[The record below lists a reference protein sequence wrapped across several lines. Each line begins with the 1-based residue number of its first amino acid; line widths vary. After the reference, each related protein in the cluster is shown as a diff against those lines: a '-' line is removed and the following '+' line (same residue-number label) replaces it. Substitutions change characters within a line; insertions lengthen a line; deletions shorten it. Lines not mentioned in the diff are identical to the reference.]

1 MLIIDNQLTMATTR
15 FVKPKIDKYIQ
26 LYSKYAR
33 VEDGTFTGKIGNI
46 IVTNGGQ
53 WYDDENSQYPPIVSI
68 SPPDITSGG
77 IQATATVKVDEGQ
90 LSYPI
95 TQITITNP
103 GYGYIN
109 PPTITITAPT
119 FDGDATNTNDG
130 IMYVSVQNGGSGY
143 TSVPTITISAPVFSG
158 IQATATATILN
169 GVISSVVVT
178 NAGRGYNNTA
188 TVTVTGGGGSGAILK
203 GILYRGFG
211 ATALAQITQIPL
223 TAAKYT
229 WQLESPIEINENAL
243 IQIVDRAFTDIPTAD
258 ANKPIAIRMYDI
270 SSQSTINTQN
280 LSTNNTSFY
289 QGKIIDIGQ
298 PVRTFPNDIKLEI
311 QPQVIDKITLSLN
324 HGIST
329 STGVSSAME
338 FVIMIKI
345 TEKEPTMLEFG
356 SLNNINTRQLNM

>member
-1 MLIIDNQLTMATTR
+1 MLIIDIMTTR

-33 VEDGTFTGKIGNI
+33 VEEGTFTGKLGSI

-53 WYDDENSQYPPIVSI
+53 WYDDENSQYPPQVSI
-68 SPPDITSGG
+68 SPPYITAGG
-77 IQATATVKVDEGQ
+77 IQATATVRVDEAQ
-90 LSYPI
+90 PSYPI
-95 TQITITNP
+95 TQIIITNP

-130 IMYVSVQNGGSGY
+130 IIYVSVENGGSGY
-143 TSVPTITISAPVFSG
+143 TSVPTITISAPVYSAG
-158 IQATATATILN
+158 IQATATCTISN
-169 GVISSVVVT
+169 GVINSVVVT
-178 NAGRGYNNTA
+178 NAGRGYNNTP
-188 TVTVTGGGGSGAILK
+188 TITISGGGGGSGAILK
-203 GILYRGFG
+203 AILYRGFG
-211 ATALAQITQIPL
+211 ATAVAQITQIPV
-223 TAAKYT
+223 TATKHT
-229 WQLESPIEINENAL
+229 WALESPVEINENAL
-243 IQIVDRAFTDIPTAD
+243 IQIVDRTYMDIPTAD
-258 ANKPIAIRMYDI
+258 VNKPIAIRIFDI

-280 LSTNNTSFY
+280 LSTNNTTFY

-298 PVRTFPNDIKLEI
+298 PVRAIPNDIKLEI

-329 STGVSSAME
+329 NAGVSSAME
-338 FVIMIKI
+338 FVILLKI